1 MAVKE
6 EVKTTFK
13 PLRDRIFVEYLDDD
27 TEKSAG
33 GIYIPE
39 TAKEKSQKGTVRA
52 IGPDVKLVKVGDSIL
67 CERYG
72 GSKIKLDDVEY
83 VVMKEEEVLGLF
95 D

>member
-6 EVKTTFK
+6 KVKTAFK

-67 CERYG
+67 CEIQ
-72 GSKIKLDDVEY
+72 KH
-83 VVMKEEEVLGLF
+83 
-95 D
+95 

>member
-1 MAVKE
+1 MAVKDK
-6 EVKTTFK
+6 VKTAFK
-13 PLRDRIFVEYLDDD
+13 PLKDRIFVEYLEDN

-52 IGPDVKLVKVGDSIL
+52 VGPDVTLVKVGDSIL

-72 GSKIKLDDVEY
+72 GSKVKLDDVEY

>member
-1 MAVKE
+1 MTVKE
-6 EVKTTFK
+6 QAKTAFK
-13 PLRDRIFVEYLDDD
+13 PLRDRVFVEYLDEDL
-27 TEKSAG
+27 EKSSG

-52 IGPDVKLVKVGDSIL
+52 VGPDVTLVKVGDVVL

-95 D
+95 E